1 MIMPPALHILCFG
14 DSLTAGF
21 SFWEPKDHPYS
32 ISLEATLKEAF
43 PTINVTTDMQGL
55 SGDQVITP
63 PGGFLTRMDILYQ
76 ETHPQNPYTHA
87 IILGGTNDLFQH
99 ASSTSIYRAL
109 KDVWAIPLSNS
120 TDVLALTIPECPT
133 CEPALIPKR
142 LKINS
147 AILAQGEILAEE
159 RLLEEEWGLH
169 ATDAK
174 AKKGKFYTFD
184 LCNEIP
190 YESLG
195 EEEKKE
201 LWGDGLHY
209 SSKGYDL
216 MGRLL
221 AERII
226 ELVEE
231 EMGVKNEGDGMGRAG
246 KEDEDDSGEMMRT
259 ELKKRGSEDIR
270 EK

>member
-1 MIMPPALHILCFG
+1 MIMPPALHVLCFG
-14 DSLTAGF
+14 DSFTAGF
-21 SFWEPKDHPYS
+21 SFWEPKDHPYA

-55 SGDQVITP
+55 SGDFITP

-76 ETHPQNPYTHA
+76 ETHPQNPFTHA

-99 ASSTSIYRAL
+99 ASPTSIYRAL

-120 TDVLALTIPECPT
+120 TDVLTLTIPECPT
-133 CEPALIPKR
+133 CETALIPKR

-159 RLLEEEWGLH
+159 RRLEEEWGLH

-174 AKKGKFYTFD
+174 AKEGKLYTFD
-184 LCNEIP
+184 LYNEIP

-201 LWGDGLHY
+201 LWGDGVHY

-221 AERII
+221 AARII
-226 ELVEE
+226 ELVGE
-231 EMGVKNEGDGMGRAG
+231 EMGVKNERDGKRGAE
-246 KEDEDDSGEMMRT
+246 KEDEDSGGTMRT
-259 ELKKRGSEDIR
+259 ELKKRGSKEIR
-270 EK
+270 EKR